1 VNRRRR
7 PLTTL
12 HVIAVGLA
20 FALTAC
26 QASPQTL
33 PPGGADTPLSWAR
46 DAYLGELGPPAPTGT
61 ATTCTITR
69 IVDGDTV
76 HCAPV
81 GRIRLIGIDSPER
94 GQEPH
99 FTAASDAIAQLLG
112 EGTLVWAEEDREE
125 RDRFGRPLR
134 YLWVGDDGPER
145 MVNWLMVRAGYAV
158 ELTYRPNDRYQ
169 RDFAAA
175 EAQAG
180 QERAGLW
187 AEGGFGCLPLDARR
201 GVCR

>member
-1 VNRRRR
+1 M
-7 PLTTL
+7 
-12 HVIAVGLA
+12 AVGLA

-33 PPGGADTPLSWAR
+33 PPGGGDTPLAWSR
-46 DAYLGELGPPAPTGT
+46 DVYLEQGGPRAPAGS
-61 ATTCTITR
+61 ASACTITR

-76 HCAPV
+76 HCDPV

-94 GQEPH
+94 DQEPH
-99 FTAASDAIAQLLG
+99 FTVAANAIARLLPTG
-112 EGTLVWAEEDREE
+112 ILIWAEEDREE
-125 RDRFGRPLR
+125 RDRFDRPLR
-134 YLWVGDDGPER
+134 YLWIGDAEPER

-169 RDFAAA
+169 RDLAAA

-180 QERAGLW
+180 HENTGLW
-187 AEGGFGCLPLDARR
+187 AEGGFGCRPLDARR
-201 GVCR
+201 GACR